1 MCGII
6 QYWTMTAGT
15 LLLPG
20 FAYSQNV
27 NLNWVMGFKQRC
39 KIHEEM
45 GQRGLTN

>member
-1 MCGII
+1 MFKSINKI
-6 QYWTMTAGT
+6 HKK

-20 FAYSQNV
+20 FAYSQNL
-27 NLNWVMGFKQRC
+27 NLNWVKGFKQRC

>member
-1 MCGII
+1 MFKSINRI
-6 QYWTMTAGT
+6 QT

-27 NLNWVMGFKQRC
+27 NLNSEKDFKQRF